1 MQKKGVSPH
10 GFLPSFQH
18 FATQAIHVG
27 QDPDQ
32 WTSRA
37 VVTPISMSTT
47 FKQGAPGK
55 HSVSWVC
62 LGRSRVGREKRVGLT
77 N

>member
-1 MQKKGVSPH
+1 MQKKDVAPH
-10 GFLPSFQH
+10 GFLPPFQH

-27 QDPDQ
+27 QEPEQ
-32 WTSRA
+32 WSSRA

-55 HSVSWVC
+55 HSVSWVW
-62 LGRSRVGREKRVGLT
+62 LGQSRVGREKRGG
-77 N
+77 